1 MSIPKGNIFEKEAE
15 PGAATPAETA
25 LICDPVPR
33 SSRTDSQIGKRAQ
46 MGYALA
52 GTLWESLFLEA
63 DMRKD
68 LRLIAVWLT
77 TPVLLGA
84 GAAAWLLKMTPEQL
98 AGPIFHL
105 AFGAPQLGM
114 CLTCGAGTVVVM
126 KLLRQRREGRA

>member
-1 MSIPKGNIFEKEAE
+1 MNL
-15 PGAATPAETA
+15 TETA
-25 LICDPVPR
+25 LICDQVPHR
-33 SSRTDSQIGKRAQ
+33 SRTDSQIGKRAQ

-77 TPVLLGA
+77 IPVLLGT
-84 GAAAWLLKMTPEQL
+84 GSAAWLLKMTPEQL

-105 AFGAPQLGM
+105 AFGALQLGM
-114 CLTCGAGTVVVM
+114 CLTCVAGTVVVM
-126 KLLRQRREGRA
+126 KLLRQRREGRV